1 MDYKK
6 FAFYLSIIYIL
17 RSEYLYDKLRKMI

>member
-6 FAFYLSIIYIL
+6 IVIFLGIVYIL
-17 RSEYLYDKLRKMI
+17 RSEYVYDKLRKMI